1 MIRLVIDDYCSKCP
15 DFEPNV
21 DKMQYEDIRGDFL
34 RTDTTI
40 TCENRNRCRCIYERL
55 KKEEQ

>member
-21 DKMQYEDIRGDFL
+21 DKYEYNDGSGDYV

-40 TCENRNRCRCIYERL
+40 TCENRNRCFCIYERL
-55 KKEEQ
+55 KKEEK

>member
-1 MIRLVIDDYCSKCP
+1 MIRLIVGDYCSKCP

-21 DKMQYEDIRGDFL
+21 DKTQFEDTGGSFL

-40 TCENRNRCRCIYERL
+40 TCKYRNRCQCIVDRLLQER
-55 KKEEQ
+55 K